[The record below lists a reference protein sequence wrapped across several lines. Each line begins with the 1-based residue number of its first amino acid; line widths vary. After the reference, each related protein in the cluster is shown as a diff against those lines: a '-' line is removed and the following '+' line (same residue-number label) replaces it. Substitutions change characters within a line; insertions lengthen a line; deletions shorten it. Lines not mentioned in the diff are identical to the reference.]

1 MLLNFTRLHL
11 RKGTEIV
18 ISIKV
23 DLTLKSPLHIGASA
37 PAGTTAVRGLL
48 KDAQGWPYIPASAF
62 KGRLRHMVER
72 LSKSMERSACD
83 THHQTCESAHSAC
96 PVCQIFGS
104 PWLTGS
110 VRFCDLTLTQPEI
123 WDTAYRRENP
133 YPRTGYRHGVGIS
146 RTRRVAQDAL
156 LYTTELFQPGVPL
169 VFSGTLQDIETL
181 EDAAWLYAGLQ
192 FMESIGS
199 NRTRGLGWIESRIQV
214 IQDDVVIGP
223 EQLRQT
229 LEGSL

>member
-1 MLLNFTRLHL
+1 
-11 RKGTEIV
+11 V

-23 DLTLKSPLHIGASA
+23 ELTLKSPLHIGASA
-37 PAGTTAVRGLL
+37 PAGTKAVRGML

-62 KGRLRHMVER
+62 KGRLRHTVER
-72 LSKSMERSACD
+72 LTRSMERSVCD
-83 THHQTCESAHSAC
+83 THHQTCESAQSAC
-96 PVCQIFGS
+96 PVCRIFGS
-104 PWLTGS
+104 PWVTGS

-123 WDTAYRRENP
+123 WNADYREENA

-169 VFSGTLQDIETL
+169 VFSGELQDVETL
-181 EDAAWLYAGLQ
+181 VDAAWLYAGLQ
-192 FMESIGS
+192 FMESVGS
-199 NRTRGLGWIESRIQV
+199 NRTRGLGWVESRIQV
-214 IQDDVVIGP
+214 LQDSAVITP

-229 LEGSL
+229 LEVSP